1 MQAWRLTGRLDGQS
15 PLLLSSPH
23 SGTAF
28 PAGFRD
34 TLRLPESAVR
44 RMEDSHVG
52 RLLAGIACAPVI
64 EAVLSRAALDLN
76 RAEDEIDPLL
86 FDGPVCARP
95 RVTERV
101 RRGHG
106 LFPSIAGGGH
116 AIHAGRRP
124 AASARRAI
132 ERYHRP
138 WHAALSAGMSAALD
152 RHGHAVLLDMHSMP
166 TLDGPRPATI
176 VLGDRHGMSASP
188 FLVEWLQQRF
198 ESAGWRVVRNIPYAG
213 GHITERHG
221 RPLMGLHAVQIEMD
235 RALYMNPQ
243 TLEPHEGFPLLSAFL
258 AAMARDLLQ
267 ALPTLD
273 LAPPAALA
281 AE

>member
-1 MQAWRLTGRLDGQS
+1 MTPFQLRGKLDGRS
-15 PLLLSSPH
+15 PLIFSSPH

-52 RLLAGIACAPVI
+52 RLLAGIEGAPVM

-95 RVTERV
+95 RLTERV

-106 LFPSIAGGGH
+106 LFPGMSGGGR
-116 AIHAGRRP
+116 AIHAGRLR
-124 AASARRAI
+124 AGAARRAI
-132 ERYHRP
+132 ETCHRP
-138 WHAALSAGMSAALD
+138 WHAAMTAGLDAAQE
-152 RHGHAVLLDMHSMP
+152 RHGYAILLDMHSMP
-166 TLDGPRPATI
+166 TLDGQRPAAI
-176 VLGDRHGMSASP
+176 VLGDRHGASASP
-188 FLVEWLQQRF
+188 FLVEWLHRRF
-198 ESAGWRVVRNIPYAG
+198 ESAGWRVVRNLPYAG

-221 RPLMGLHAVQIEMD
+221 RPLAGRHAVQIEMD
-235 RALYMNPQ
+235 RALYMDPE
-243 TLEPHEGFPLLSAFL
+243 TLEPHAGFAPLADFLTAL
-258 AAMARDLLQ
+258 AADLLA
-267 ALPTLD
+267 ALPSLD
-273 LAPPAALA
+273 LSPPAALA